1 MSAAG
6 MEMPKDTAVLDPRV
20 RESLAEAL
28 LAMDVLMRHLANEYY
43 QAGWLSNGVPNGA
56 PPLYMTTEQ
65 LEYYEQFV
73 DDFEDIAKVFAM
85 TVKRVCFR
93 TTYDPKGFC

>member
-1 MSAAG
+1 
-6 MEMPKDTAVLDPRV
+6 
-20 RESLAEAL
+20 
-28 LAMDVLMRHLANEYY
+28 
-43 QAGWLSNGVPNGA
+43 
-56 PPLYMTTEQ
+56 MTTEQ

-73 DDFEDIAKVFAM
+73 DDFEDIAKVFVM